1 MPGNA
6 RKCRKWVRES
16 VKNTARQSS
25 NLSRSDSIRTS
36 RTEPIG
42 GGSKSLSRTS
52 SIGSIASLNSLSSC
66 GSSGSAKRIF
76 VEIDYDVGGGD
87 EGSSSGDLELRR
99 NSSIRRS
106 IKSLR
111 SSVSSKISQDK
122 RRSLGNVRCWSEDF
136 NPDDEDFLVRFYCTV
151 QAFKFSVLKCVV
163 LAFAFVFYVFL
174 FLT

>member
-76 VEIDYDVGGGD
+76 VEIDYDVGGD

>member
-42 GGSKSLSRTS
+42 GGRSLSRTS

-136 NPDDEDFLVRFYCTV
+136 NPDDEDFLVRFYCTSFQIFFV
-151 QAFKFSVLKCVV
+151 RLKIITHHEE
-163 LAFAFVFYVFL
+163 FL
-174 FLT
+174 D

>member
-42 GGSKSLSRTS
+42 GGRSLSRTS

-76 VEIDYDVGGGD
+76 VEIDYDVGGD

-136 NPDDEDFLVRFYCTV
+136 NPDDEDFLVRFLLYKLSN
-151 QAFKFSVLKCVV
+151 FGF
-163 LAFAFVFYVFL
+163 
-174 FLT
+174 